1 MSHTRS
7 GGGDAVLG
15 TLLAHVSHPAAAD
28 GLLLQGGAV
37 EAEALVGFGPLV
49 QRHALEADAGPG
61 RELLAAVLTQHVAG
75 DGLVVDAGLPRQCAQ
90 QAGGVQT
97 GAGAEHPA
105 AGQPQMQRQFPRNDV
120 AGVRDVD
127 EHAVKAGCLDFC
139 RVTAD
144 GGNGEIHLGQPV
156 VRLAQK
162 LNFAD
167 AVDNYVALAKV
178 CEIARANRHPVRK
191 IRRCVAEVLYLTC
204 QLLLVFVDQHQLVRN
219 ALYREGVGDVRAHMA
234 KADDTKNSFLTHI

>member
-1 MSHTRS
+1 M
-7 GGGDAVLG
+7 VY
-15 TLLAHVSHPAAAD
+15 
-28 GLLLQGGAV
+28 
-37 EAEALVGFGPLV
+37 
-49 QRHALEADAGPG
+49 
-61 RELLAAVLTQHVAG
+61 
-75 DGLVVDAGLPRQCAQ
+75 AGLPGKGAQ
-90 QAGGVQT
+90 QAGGVKARACT
-97 GAGAEHPA
+97 EHSSSRKAETQSQLA
-105 AGQPQMQRQFPRNDV
+105 RNDV

-144 GGNGEIHLGQPV
+144 SGNGEIHLGQPV

-204 QLLLVFVDQHQLVRN
+204 QLLLVFVDQYQLVRN